1 MPFVTEEIWHAIHD
15 ENPPARSIGLTR
27 FPQPRDSTAD
37 TAPLDQMALLQEL
50 IVEIRGLRKE
60 IGVEEKA
67 VVPIELRIEEDWQ
80 PVIKENQAIIE
91 RLARV
96 TEVRFVTQI
105 SAGLARHSTS
115 RFDVAVVYERRI
127 DVAAER
133 DKLAKAIANHEKI
146 VANAERQ
153 LNNPGFTAKAPAHIV
168 DGLKKQRDDAGS
180 LLDKARAALR
190 ALPPA

>member
-1 MPFVTEEIWHAIHD
+1 
-15 ENPPARSIGLTR
+15 
-27 FPQPRDSTAD
+27 
-37 TAPLDQMALLQEL
+37 MALLQEL

-180 LLDKARAALR
+180 LLDKARAALS